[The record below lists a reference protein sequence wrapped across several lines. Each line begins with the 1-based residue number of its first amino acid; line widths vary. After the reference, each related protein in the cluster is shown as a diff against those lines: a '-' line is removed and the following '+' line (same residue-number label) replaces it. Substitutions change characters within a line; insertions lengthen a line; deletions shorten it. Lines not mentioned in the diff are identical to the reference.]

1 MTEEIIPRDGELYN
15 PLDLLYVA
23 DFLKVDSNDL
33 FNSDQNNKLK
43 YLMGWAE
50 TQSGKNDPNSIMLA
64 LQKLQ
69 TEIGG
74 EVSLDKLYQSAR
86 IRGIV
91 SPIKETS
98 LSQAFDQIKEK
109 VREIKKLRPQLKQ
122 LKHFMRYL

>member
-109 VREIKKLRPQLKQ
+109 VREIKKLRPRLKQ